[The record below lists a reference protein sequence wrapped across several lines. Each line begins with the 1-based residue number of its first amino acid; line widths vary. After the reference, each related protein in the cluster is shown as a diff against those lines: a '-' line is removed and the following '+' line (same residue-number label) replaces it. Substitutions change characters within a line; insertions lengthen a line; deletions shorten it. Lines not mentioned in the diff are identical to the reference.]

1 MSFEQH
7 SKINDAPWAID
18 VDEALRESAVAA
30 QSGLDDGEVNRR
42 RLTFGRN
49 QLQEVRPRHILSILA
64 GQFKSIVTM
73 LLVFAAILALLFSDI
88 PETVAILAVIVLQS
102 SRYCSSGL
110 SRDRTQRLDRVHDG
124 VACNPFNGSVAA
136 LREARVRRAASGC
149 SPSTAC

>member
-42 RLTFGRN
+42 RLTFGRT

-88 PETVAILAVIVLQS
+88 PETVAILAVIVL
-102 SRYCSSGL
+102 
-110 SRDRTQRLDRVHDG
+110 
-124 VACNPFNGSVAA
+124 NA
-136 LREARVRRAASGC
+136 LIGFKTEWRAIR
-149 SPSTAC
+149 